1 MDAARKMN
9 TVSTV
14 STLRTVLA
22 GLLASLV
29 AAPLLANDI
38 NTDLVG
44 RGNRYSGED
53 WATRSPVIARNGMAA
68 TAHPLASQV
77 AIDILKK
84 GGSAVDAAIAANA
97 VLGLMEPISCG
108 IGGDLFAIVW
118 DPKSKKLHGY
128 NASGTAPAGRD
139 LEQLIA
145 KSKAVYK
152 RLGQPYVPKVP
163 RYGSLSITVP
173 GTVDGWF
180 ALHDRF
186 GKLKMMEVVSPAVQ
200 YARDGFPVTQMIA
213 MNWERNIALFEKNIE
228 MIEEFD
234 NARRVYVVNG
244 RTPAEGQVFRNPDL
258 AATLEKI
265 GQGGRSAYYEGFVAK
280 TADAYFRRI
289 GGDLRLAD
297 FTGFHGEWVEPRSVH
312 YHGYDVFELP
322 PNSQGFGVL
331 QMLQLLKPYDLRRMG
346 PSSLEAVATVL
357 EAKRLAYEDMARYY
371 GDPRFARI
379 PMDTLLSDAYADERR
394 ELINIEKPSSNVAPG
409 EAQFSV
415 GDTTYL
421 TVADKDGMMVSLIQS
436 NYRGLGSG
444 LVADGLG
451 FMFHDRAELFSLDPK
466 SPNVYAPGKRPFHT
480 IIPAFVMKDGAP
492 FLSFGVMGGDMQAQG
507 QVQVLLNIID
517 FGMNIQEAGDAARWY
532 HGGSTAVTGEPSQG
546 YGVLAMESGFSQE
559 VKDTLA
565 KRGFKVIPPGLEFG
579 TDEFGGYQ
587 AIQWDRVNEVYWGAS
602 EMRKDG
608 QAIGY

>member
-1 MDAARKMN
+1 MN
-9 TVSTV
+9 SG
-14 STLRTVLA
+14 SSRTVGAMRRRILGT
-22 GLLASLV
+22 GLLTALF
-29 AAPLLANDI
+29 AATPLPADDVKLDA
-38 NTDLVG
+38 VG
-44 RGNRYSGED
+44 RGDRYSGQV

-118 DPKSKKLHGY
+118 DPRTKKLYGY
-128 NASGTAPAGRD
+128 NASGTAPADRSYD
-139 LEQLIA
+139 ELIA

-152 RLGQPYVPKVP
+152 RMGQPYVPRIPK
-163 RYGSLSITVP
+163 YGSLSVTVP
-173 GTVDGWF
+173 GAVDGWF
-180 ALHDRF
+180 ALHGRF
-186 GKLKMMEVVSPAVQ
+186 GRLKMADALDPAIR
-200 YARDGFPVTQMIA
+200 YARSGFPVTQMIA
-213 MNWERNIALFEKNIE
+213 MNWQRNIALFEANRA
-228 MIEEFD
+228 MIEEFE
-234 NARRVYVVNG
+234 NARRLYTVDG

-258 AATLEKI
+258 AATLEKL
-265 GQGGRSAYYEGFVAK
+265 GREGRAAYYEGSIAK

-297 FTGFHGEWVEPRSVH
+297 FSSFHGEWVEPRSVD
-312 YHGYDVFELP
+312 YRGYDVYQLP

-331 QMLQLLKPYDLRRMG
+331 QMLQLLKAYDLRSMG
-346 PSSLEAVATVL
+346 PGSLATVATVL

-371 GDPRFARI
+371 ADPRFAKI
-379 PMDTLLSDAYADERR
+379 PMDTLLSDAYADQRR
-394 ELINIEKPSSNVAPG
+394 KLIDVEHPSPNVKPG

-421 TVADKDGMMVSLIQS
+421 TVADQDGMMVSLIQS

-480 IIPAFVMKDGAP
+480 IIPAFVMKDGEP

-507 QVQVLLNIID
+507 QVQVLVNIID
-517 FGMNIQEAGDAARWY
+517 FGMNVQDAGDAARWY
-532 HGGSTAVTGEPSQG
+532 HGGSSTVTGEPSQG
-546 YGVLAMESGFSQE
+546 FGVLAMESGFQQD

-565 KRGFKVIPPGLEFG
+565 KRGFRVIPPGLEFG

-587 AIQWDRVNEVYWGAS
+587 AIQWDRVNRVYWGAS

>member
-1 MDAARKMN
+1 MK
-9 TVSTV
+9 STFAL
-14 STLRTVLA
+14 T

-29 AAPLLANDI
+29 AAPLMANPLLENNG

-44 RGNRYSGED
+44 RGDRYSGKA

-68 TAHPLASQV
+68 TSHPLASQT
-77 AIDILKK
+77 AIDILKN

-118 DPKSKKLHGY
+118 DPRTKKLYGY
-128 NASGTAPAGRD
+128 NASGQAPAGRTLD
-139 LEQLIA
+139 ETIA
-145 KSKAVYK
+145 KSKAVFA
-152 RLGQPYVPKVP
+152 RLGQPYPARIPK
-163 RYGSLSITVP
+163 YGSLSVTVP

-180 ALHDRF
+180 ALHERF
-186 GKLKMMEVVSPAVQ
+186 GTLKMGAALAPAIQ
-200 YARDGFPVTQMIA
+200 YAKDGFPVTQMIA
-213 MNWERNIALFEKNIE
+213 MNWQRNIALFEANRA
-228 MIEEFD
+228 MLEEFD
-234 NARRVYVVNG
+234 NAKRVYLVNG
-244 RTPAEGQVFRNPDL
+244 RTPVEGQVFRNPDL
-258 AATLEKI
+258 AATLEKLA
-265 GQGGRSAYYEGFVAK
+265 QGGRSAYYEGAIAK
-280 TADAYFRRI
+280 TSDAYFRRI

-297 FTGFHGEWVEPRSVH
+297 FAAYHGEWVEPRSVS
-312 YHGYDVFELP
+312 YHGYDVFQLP

-331 QMLQLLKPYDLRRMG
+331 QMLQLLKPYDLRSMG
-346 PSSLEAVATVL
+346 PASLTTVATVL
-357 EAKRLAYEDMARYY
+357 EAKRLAYEDLARYY
-371 GDPRFARI
+371 GDPRFAKI
-379 PMDTLLSDAYADERR
+379 PVDTLLSDAYADERR
-394 ELINIEKPSSNVAPG
+394 KLIDIEKPSPNMRPG

-480 IIPAFVMKDGAP
+480 IIPAFVMKDGEP

-507 QVQVLLNIID
+507 QVQVLVNIID
-517 FGMNIQEAGDAARWY
+517 FGMNIQDAGDAARWY
-532 HGGSTAVTGEPSQG
+532 HGGSTTVQGEPAQG
-546 YGVLAMESGFSQE
+546 LGTLAMESGFAPQ
-559 VKDTLA
+559 VKETLA

-587 AIQWDRVNEVYWGAS
+587 AIQWDRANKVYWGAS

>member
-1 MDAARKMN
+1 MN
-9 TVSTV
+9 LGFSRNAGPMCRLI
-14 STLRTVLA
+14 LRT
-22 GLLASLV
+22 GLLAALF
-29 AAPLLANDI
+29 ATTPLFANDVNKEAI
-38 NTDLVG
+38 A
-44 RGNRYSGED
+44 RGDRYSGRV

-77 AIDILKK
+77 AIDILKG

-118 DPKSKKLHGY
+118 DPRTKKLYGY
-128 NASGTAPAGRD
+128 NASGLAPGGRSYNE
-139 LEQLIA
+139 LMA
-145 KSKAVYK
+145 KTKAVYK
-152 RLGQPYVPKVP
+152 GMGVPYVARIPK
-163 RYGSLSITVP
+163 YGSLSVTVP
-173 GTVDGWF
+173 GAVDGWF
-180 ALHDRF
+180 ALHGRF
-186 GKLKMMEVVSPAVQ
+186 GKLKMADALAPAIK
-200 YARDGFPVTQMIA
+200 YARSGFPVTQTIA
-213 MNWERNIALFEKNIE
+213 MNWQRNIALFEANRA

-234 NARRVYVVNG
+234 NAKRVYTING
-244 RTPAEGQVFRNPDL
+244 RTPAEGEIFSNPDL
-258 AATLEKI
+258 AATLEKL
-265 GQGGRSAYYEGFVAK
+265 GQEGRAAYYEGAIAK

-289 GGDLRLAD
+289 GGDLRLVD
-297 FTGFHGEWVEPRSVH
+297 FTSYHGEWVEPRSVN
-312 YHGYDVFELP
+312 YRGYDVYQLP

-331 QMLQLLKPYDLRRMG
+331 QMLQLLKTYDLKSMG
-346 PSSLEAVATVL
+346 PGSLATVATVL

-371 GDPRFARI
+371 ADPRFSKI
-379 PMDTLLSDAYADERR
+379 PMDTLLSDAYADQRR
-394 ELINIEKPSSNVAPG
+394 KLINVDNPSRDVKPG

-480 IIPAFVMKDGAP
+480 IIPAFVMKDGEP

-507 QVQVLLNIID
+507 QVQVLVNIID
-517 FGMNIQEAGDAARWY
+517 FGMNVQDAGDAARWY
-532 HGGSTAVTGEPSQG
+532 HGGSSTVMGEPAQG
-546 YGVLAMESGFSQE
+546 YGVLAMESGFPQE

-565 KRGFKVIPPGLEFG
+565 KRGFQVIPPGLEFG

-587 AIQWDRVNEVYWGAS
+587 AIQWDRVNRVYWGAS

>member
-1 MDAARKMN
+1 
-9 TVSTV
+9 
-14 STLRTVLA
+14 
-22 GLLASLV
+22 
-29 AAPLLANDI
+29 
-38 NTDLVG
+38 
-44 RGNRYSGED
+44 
-53 WATRSPVIARNGMAA
+53 VIARHGMAA

-77 AIDILKK
+77 AIDVLKK
-84 GGSAVDAAIAANA
+84 GGSAIDAAIAANA
-97 VLGLMEPISCG
+97 VLGLMEPISSG

-118 DPKSKKLHGY
+118 DPKTKKLYGY
-128 NASGTAPAGRD
+128 NASGTAPAGRN
-139 LEQLIA
+139 LKQLIS
-145 KSKAVYK
+145 KSQAVYK

-163 RYGSLSITVP
+163 KYGSLSVTVP

-180 ALHDRF
+180 ALHGRF
-186 GKLKMMEVVSPAVQ
+186 GKLKMTEALAPAIQ
-200 YARDGFPVTQMIA
+200 YAKEGFPVTQMIA
-213 MNWERNIALFEKNIE
+213 MNWQRNIALFETNIA
-228 MIEEFD
+228 MIEELD
-234 NARRVYVVNG
+234 NARRVFTVNR

-258 AATLEKI
+258 AATMEKI
-265 GQGGRSAYYEGFVAK
+265 AQEGRSAYYEGFVAK

-312 YHGYDVFELP
+312 YHGYDVFQLP

-331 QMLQLLKPYDLRRMG
+331 QMLQLLKPYDLRGMG
-346 PSSLEAVATVL
+346 PGSLATVATVL

-371 GDPRFARI
+371 GDPRFAKI
-379 PMDTLLSDAYADERR
+379 PMDTLLSDEYAAERR
-394 ELINIEKPSSNVAPG
+394 KLINIEKPSQNVGPG

-421 TVADKDGMMVSLIQS
+421 TIADKDGMMVSLIQS

-451 FMFHDRAELFSLDPK
+451 FMFHDRAELFSLNPK

-480 IIPAFVMKDGAP
+480 IIPAFVMKDGEP

-507 QVQVLLNIID
+507 QVQVLVNIID
-517 FGMNIQEAGDAARWY
+517 FGMNIQDAGDAARWY
-532 HGGSTAVTGEPSQG
+532 HGGSTTVTGEPSQG
-546 YGVLAMESGFSQE
+546 FGVLAMETGFAQD
-559 VKDTLA
+559 VKETLA

-587 AIQWDRVNEVYWGAS
+587 AIQWDRVNKVYWGAS